1 MTDEFKFIELAKSRT
16 PQRRKH
22 GDDSRKNHMTGI
34 SVLSPCGGRLIWK
47 DFGIKGLNWNL
58 RILALSVI
66 SLKSYAL
73 SWDGVLL

>member
-34 SVLSPCGGRLIWK
+34 PVLSPCGGTLT
-47 DFGIKGLNWNL
+47 
-58 RILALSVI
+58 
-66 SLKSYAL
+66 
-73 SWDGVLL
+73 